1 MTTCPCGHP
10 SKAAFICK
18 PCTAQLGRD
27 LDTIASL
34 WPESAVTLTRTD
46 KVGAGSAGASAS
58 PSHPLPVNMRASEVR
73 DEVANTIGTWVR
85 IMAGDSTPN
94 DVRTIPQACAWL
106 KKDLPTII
114 LRPESTDMLDQIW
127 RLADKITRLIDRPE
141 APTYLGTH
149 ACGADIWAKSHQ
161 TDEKCRGCPAVLDLE
176 AIRSS
181 AAERAWVQWATS
193 RTICD
198 SARMLGVPIHKMMIS
213 RWYRSGRLDG
223 AHRLSDDGKTLEFL
237 VGAVVNLA
245 RQHAKIEEASI
256 A

>member
-176 AIRSS
+176 AIR
-181 AAERAWVQWATS
+181 ADGRLQARKKYATS
-193 RTICD
+193 GEIVGA
-198 SARMLGVPIHKMMIS
+198 ARMLGIHITRQQIS
-213 RWYRSGRLDG
+213 RWYIDG
-223 AHRLSDDGKTLEFL
+223 LIEWEKADDGRTLRYL
-237 VGAVVNLA
+237 VGDVVDQAEALRD
-245 RQHAKIEEASI
+245 RQVVSSNSA
-256 A
+256 